1 MSYPTWVRAML
12 QIENVLYNNRPSPS
26 SITAATWVLPNTRG
40 LMEFLSGETPDT
52 QGQGVQACAL
62 AKGEVSD

>member
-1 MSYPTWVRAML
+1 ML

-26 SITAATWVLPNTRG
+26 SITAAPVAQYKC

-62 AKGEVSD
+62 AKGGVSD